1 MIDRL
6 ISGSLRQR
14 PLVLLGA
21 LALFAAGLWAATHL
35 PIDAVPDITN
45 LQVQINTEVPAL
57 APEESEKGVTVP
69 IEIEMSGLP
78 GLINMRSLTKFGLSQ
93 VTLIFSDG
101 TDLYHARQLVS
112 ERLLALADTLPP
124 GLSPRLA
131 PITTGL
137 GEIFYYTLAYD
148 DHSTNRPDSEVRQLM
163 ELREAQE
170 YIVKPMLRN
179 TPGVAEVNTAGGYE
193 LQYVIQ
199 PRLEPLQAA
208 GMTVPELARIIED
221 NTRPAGGGIIQRG
234 GDQLV
239 VRAISRAETA
249 DQLPELPIKFAGT
262 THPIRVRDV
271 ADVVLGNAVRTGA
284 ATESGRE
291 TLLGTALM
299 LVGENS
305 RTVARSV
312 QDRISEIQ
320 SYLPSGMMIRPVYDR
335 SELVDR
341 TVRTVQRNLFE
352 GAVLVVAVLLL
363 LLGNWRAALIVA
375 AAIPIAFSFAL
386 LGMWGGGVSGNLM
399 SLGAIDFG
407 LIIDG
412 AVVIVENIVR
422 QLGLRQHQLGRP
434 LSASERL
441 KTVRQASRQVATP
454 MFFGV
459 VIITFVYGPILA
471 LSGIEGKMF
480 HPMAITVMLALGG
493 ALVLAITLMP
503 VLCSFLLTGTIHE
516 GDNRLVRLAKAI
528 YAPLLNWTLNHGRWV
543 IFGAAALF
551 VGSVW
556 LLQRLGAEF
565 VPKLDEGSF
574 TVSVYRTNSMGLPA
588 SLASEIV
595 SEKAILQQ
603 VPEVTR
609 LFSRIGTSE
618 VATDPMPPSQC
629 DLYLFYRPRN
639 EWRKTNGVPL
649 TKAQLADV
657 ITEAALRADPNQSYV
672 FSQPIETR
680 FNELLEGVKADISVK
695 IYGTDYD
702 RLDEMAAKAR
712 DILIKIPG
720 TGEVEFESQGRAHSL
735 SLQVRREALVKYNLT
750 SEAVNQ
756 VIRTALAGQEVGYL
770 FEDNHRHAVVVRL
783 AENARQDMDTVRKLG
798 VRVGEFGMVPL
809 GQLADFIPVTTVEPI
824 VRESGHRR
832 SAILVN
838 LEGRDVEGWVQ
849 EAEAKVR
856 SAVAIPEGY
865 HLEFGGQFKNLRDA
879 KVRLMVVV
887 PSALILIS
895 FLVYLALGSARQAA
909 MVYSGIPLAITGGV
923 MALAIR
929 GMPFSI
935 TAAVGFIA
943 LSGVAVLNG
952 LVLVTH
958 FNDLKRDGMKLLDAV
973 REGSLTRLR
982 PVLMTALVASL
993 GFVPMAVASGAGAE
1007 VQRPLATVVIGGI
1020 LSSTLLTLFVLPL
1033 LYSWIERPVH
1043 PPKEYGI

>member
-1 MIDRL
+1 MIDR
-6 ISGSLRQR
+6 IIAGSLRQR
-14 PLVLLGA
+14 PLVILGA
-21 LALFAAGLWAATHL
+21 VALLAAGLWAATHL

-57 APEESEKGVTVP
+57 APEESEKSVTVP

-78 GLINMRSLTKFGLSQ
+78 GLSDMRSLTKFGLSQ
-93 VTLIFSDG
+93 VTLIFRDG

-112 ERLLALADTLPP
+112 ERLLGLADTLPP

-137 GEIFYYTLAYD
+137 GEIFYYTLAYQD
-148 DHSTNRPDSEVRQLM
+148 KATNRPGTLVRELM
-163 ELREAQE
+163 ELRELQE
-170 YIVKPMLRN
+170 YVVKPMLRN

-193 LQYVIQ
+193 LEYVIQ
-199 PRLEPLQAA
+199 PRLDALQAA
-208 GMTVPELARIIED
+208 GLTVPELAHIIED

-234 GDQLV
+234 EDQLV
-239 VRAISRAETA
+239 LRAISRAETL
-249 DQLPELPIKFAGT
+249 DQLPELPLKFAGSV
-262 THPIRVRDV
+262 HPLRVRDV
-271 ADVVLGNAVRTGA
+271 ADVVIGNAVRTGA
-284 ATESGRE
+284 ATENGRE

-305 RTVARSV
+305 RTVARAV
-312 QDRISEIQ
+312 QNRIQEIQ
-320 SYLPSGMMIRPVYDR
+320 TYLPNGVVIRPVYDR

-341 TVRTVQRNLFE
+341 TVKTVQRNLFE
-352 GAVLVVAVLLL
+352 GAILVIAVLLL
-363 LLGNWRAALIVA
+363 LLGNWRAAIIVA
-375 AAIPIAFSFAL
+375 SAIPLAFSFAL
-386 LGMWGGGVSGNLM
+386 LGMWKGGVSGNLM

-441 KTVRQASRQVATP
+441 KTVKQASRQVASP

-459 VIITFVYGPILA
+459 LIITFVYGPILA

-503 VLCSFLLTGTIHE
+503 VLCSFLLTGNIHE
-516 GDNRLVRLAKAI
+516 GDNLLVRGAKSL
-528 YAPLLNWTLNHGRWV
+528 YRPLLQWTLQHGRWV
-543 IFGAAALF
+543 ILGAVILF
-551 VGSVW
+551 VGSLI
-556 LLQRLGAEF
+556 LLRRLGAEF

-588 SLASEIV
+588 SLASELA
-595 SEKAILQQ
+595 SEQAILQQ
-603 VPEVTR
+603 VPEITR
-609 LFSRIGTSE
+609 VFSRIGTSE

-629 DLYLFYRPRN
+629 DLYLFYRPQS
-639 EWRKTNGVPL
+639 EWRRTNGVPIS
-649 TKAQLADV
+649 KAQLAE
-657 ITEAALRADPNQSYV
+657 IIEAAALHADPAQSYV

-695 IYGTDYD
+695 IYGLDYD
-702 RLDEMAAKAR
+702 QLDLLATQTR
-712 DILIKIPG
+712 DILAKIPG
-720 TGEVEFESQGRAHSL
+720 TGEVEFESQGRARSL
-735 SLQVRREALVKYNLT
+735 SLQVRREALVRYNLT

-756 VIRTALAGQEVGYL
+756 VIRSALAGQEVGYL
-770 FEDNHRHAVVVRL
+770 FEDNHRHAIVVRL
-783 AENARQDMDTVRKLG
+783 AESARENLEVVKKLA
-798 VRVGEFGMVPL
+798 VRVGENGMIPL

-824 VRESGHRR
+824 VRDSGHRR

-838 LEGRDVEGWVQ
+838 LEGRDVESWVQ
-849 EAEAKVR
+849 EAEARVR
-856 SAVAIPEGY
+856 SAVNLPEGY
-865 HLEFGGQFKNLRDA
+865 QLEFGGQFKNLRDA
-879 KVRLMVVV
+879 KARLLVVV

-895 FLVYLALGSARQAA
+895 FLVYLALGSPRQAA
-909 MVYSGIPLAITGGV
+909 IVYSGIPLAITGGV
-923 MALAIR
+923 AALAVR

-952 LVLVTH
+952 LVLVAH
-958 FNDLKRDGMKLLDAV
+958 FNDLRRDGLDVLSAV
-973 REGSLTRLR
+973 QEGSLTRLR

-993 GFVPMAVASGAGAE
+993 GFVPMAMASGAGAE

-1033 LYSWIERPVH
+1033 LYSWVERPRNRA
-1043 PPKEYGI
+1043 